1 MRILIIDDNQ
11 AIRDS
16 LRRTLEYGGEV
27 IVGAATGREGLALVE
42 RDTPDLVLLD
52 VEMPGLSGLDVLN
65 RLHTTHQSLPVVMM
79 SAHVTP
85 AIVVEAMRTGAVGFL
100 EKPFENADRLLTTI
114 HCAIEQAR
122 FRDETPGHQC
132 AE

>member
-1 MRILIIDDNQ
+1 M
-11 AIRDS
+11 
-16 LRRTLEYGGEV
+16 

-52 VEMPGLSGLDVLN
+52 VEMPGMGGLDVLK
-65 RLHTTHQSLPVVMM
+65 RLHMTHQSLPVVMM

-85 AIVVEAMRTGAVGFL
+85 AIVVEAMRTGAAGFL

-114 HCAIEQAR
+114 HRAIEQAR
-122 FRDETPGHQC
+122 LRDETPGHEC
-132 AE
+132 TAGS

>member
-1 MRILIIDDNQ
+1 MRIVIIDDNP

-16 LRRTLEYGGEV
+16 LRRTLEYDGEV

-52 VEMPGLSGLDVLN
+52 VEMPGMSGLEVLK

-85 AIVVEAMRTGAVGFL
+85 AIVVEAMRTGAAGFL
-100 EKPFENADRLLTTI
+100 EKPFENAEGLISTI

-122 FRDETPGHQC
+122 LRDETSSYLS
-132 AE
+132 